1 MKTAMK
7 DVTVRDLVAG
17 YRDDGEGGVVGYG
30 GNLDIRPPFQ
40 REFIYN
46 DKERAAVI
54 STVSSGYPLGLM
66 CWSERDDGTYEI
78 IDGQQRTISIAQYVA
93 GNFSHNDRFFH
104 NLTSDESKQF
114 MDYELLIY
122 ACNGTDSEKLVWF
135 ETINIAGKTLT
146 AQELRN
152 AVYAGPWLADAKR
165 YFSRNGCPAYGIG
178 KDYINGTAIRQEFLE
193 TAIRWASKEP
203 IGEYMGRHQQ
213 DENASE
219 LWADFQARIDWV
231 KRTFPEYRPSM
242 KGADW
247 GGLYDGYATS
257 TLNPT
262 QLEKNIA
269 KLHADE
275 DVTNQRGIYDYVLT
289 GKERSL
295 NIRAFAAQVKSRVY
309 ERQGRK
315 CARCQTLVPLKETEA
330 DHIKPWA
337 KGGKTVEDNC
347 QVLCKDCHKAVS

>member
-1 MKTAMK
+1 MKTVMK
-7 DVTVRDLVAG
+7 DVTVRDLVDG

-46 DKERAAVI
+46 NRERAAVI
-54 STVSSGYPLGLM
+54 DTVLNGYPLGLM
-66 CWSERDDGTYEI
+66 CWSERDGGTYEI

-93 GNFSHNDRFFH
+93 RQFSHGDRFFH
-104 NLTSDESKQF
+104 NLTSDESKRF

-122 ACNGTDSEKLVWF
+122 ACNGTDSEKLAWF

-193 TAIRWASKEP
+193 TAIKWVSDES
-203 IGEYMGRHQQ
+203 IENYMGRHQQ
-213 DENASE
+213 DEDAGE

-247 GGLYDGYATS
+247 GNLYDGYATA

-289 GKERSL
+289 GNERSL
-295 NIRAFAAQVKSRVY
+295 NIRAFPTQVKSRVY
-309 ERQGRK
+309 EKQGRK
-315 CARCQTLVPLKETEA
+315 CARCQTAVPLRETEA

-337 KGGKTVEDNC
+337 NGGKTVEDNC
-347 QVLCKDCHKAVS
+347 QILCKDCHKAVS

>member
-7 DVTVRDLVAG
+7 DVTVRQLVSG

-30 GNLDIRPPFQ
+30 GSLDIRPPFQ
-40 REFIYN
+40 REFIYS
-46 DKERAAVI
+46 DKERAAVVN
-54 STVSSGYPLGLM
+54 TVFNGYPLGLM

-78 IDGQQRTISIAQYVA
+78 IDGQQRTISIAQYVSGEFA
-93 GNFSHNDRFFH
+93 HGGRFFH
-104 NLTSDESKQF
+104 NLTTDESDRL
-114 MDYELLIY
+114 MSYELLVY
-122 ACNGTDSEKLVWF
+122 ACNGTDSEKLAWF

-146 AQELRN
+146 PQELRN

-165 YFSRNGCPAYGIG
+165 HFSRNGCPAYGIG
-178 KDYINGTAIRQEFLE
+178 KDYVNGTAIRQEFLE
-193 TAIRWASKEP
+193 TAIKWASKEP
-203 IGEYMGRHQQ
+203 IEEYMGRHQQ
-213 DENASE
+213 EENAGE

-231 KRTFPEYRPSM
+231 KRTFPEYRSSM
-242 KGADW
+242 KGANW
-247 GGLYDGYATS
+247 GELYDGYAAE

-289 GKERSL
+289 GNERSL
-295 NIRAFAAQVKSRVY
+295 NIRAFPGQMKSRVH

>member
-1 MKTAMK
+1 MK
-7 DVTVRDLVAG
+7 DVTVRQLVSD

-46 DKERAAVI
+46 DKERAAVVN
-54 STVSSGYPLGLM
+54 TVFNGYPLGLM

-78 IDGQQRTISIAQYVA
+78 IDGQQRTISIAQYVSGEFA
-93 GNFSHNDRFFH
+93 HGGRFFH
-104 NLTSDESKQF
+104 NLTTDESDQV
-114 MDYELLIY
+114 MSYELLVY
-122 ACNGTDSEKLVWF
+122 ACNGTDREKLDWF

-146 AQELRN
+146 PQELRN

-165 YFSRNGCPAYGIG
+165 HFSRNGCPAYVIG
-178 KDYINGTAIRQEFLE
+178 KDYVNGTAIRQEFLE

-203 IGEYMGRHQQ
+203 IEEYMGRHQQ

-219 LWADFQARIDWV
+219 LWANFQERIDWV
-231 KRTFPEYRPSM
+231 KRIFPEYRPSM
-242 KGADW
+242 KGANW
-247 GGLYDGYATS
+247 GELYDGYATS

-262 QLEKNIA
+262 QLEKKIS

-289 GKERSL
+289 GNERHL
-295 NIRAFAAQVKSRVY
+295 NIRAFPPQVKSRVY

-315 CARCQTLVPLKETEA
+315 CAMCQTLVPLKETEA

-337 KGGKTVEDNC
+337 KGGKTVEGNC
-347 QVLCKDCHKAVS
+347 QILCKDCHKAMS

>member
-1 MKTAMK
+1 MKTTMM
-7 DVTVRDLVAG
+7 DLTVRDLVAG

-46 DKERAAVI
+46 DRERAAVI
-54 STVSSGYPLGLM
+54 NTVFSGYPLGLM
-66 CWSERDDGTYEI
+66 CWSERDNGAYEI

-93 GNFSHNDRFFH
+93 GDFSYDGKFFH
-104 NLTSDESKQF
+104 NLTSDESERF
-114 MDYELLIY
+114 MDYDLLIY
-122 ACNGTDSEKLVWF
+122 ACNGTDSEKLAWF

-152 AVYAGPWLADAKR
+152 AVYAGPWLSDAKR

-193 TAIRWASKEP
+193 TAIRWVSDES
-203 IGEYMGRHQQ
+203 IEDYMGRHQQ
-213 DENASE
+213 DEDAGD

-231 KRTFPEYRPSM
+231 KRIFPTYRQSM
-242 KGADW
+242 KGVSW
-247 GGLYDGYATS
+247 GGLYDGYAAA

-262 QLEKNIA
+262 QLEKKVA
-269 KLHADE
+269 SLHADE

-289 GKERSL
+289 GNERSL
-295 NIRAFAAQVKSRVY
+295 SIRAFPTQVKSRVY
-309 ERQGRK
+309 EKQGRK
-315 CARCQTLVPLKETEA
+315 CARCQTAVPLTQTEA

-337 KGGKTVEDNC
+337 SGGKTVEDNC
-347 QVLCKDCHKAVS
+347 QILCKDCHKAVS

>member
-7 DVTVRDLVAG
+7 DVTVRQLVAG

-30 GNLDIRPPFQ
+30 GSLDIRPPFQ
-40 REFIYN
+40 REFIYS

-54 STVSSGYPLGLM
+54 NTVFHGYPLGLM
-66 CWSERDDGTYEI
+66 CWSERDDGAYEI
-78 IDGQQRTISIAQYVA
+78 IDGQQRTISIAQYVSGEFA
-93 GNFSHNDRFFH
+93 HGGRFFH
-104 NLTSDESKQF
+104 NLTADES
-114 MDYELLIY
+114 DRVLNYPLLIY
-122 ACNGTDSEKLVWF
+122 ACNGTDSEKLAWF
-135 ETINIAGKTLT
+135 ETINIAGKTLFR
-146 AQELRN
+146 QELRN

-165 YFSRNGCPAYGIG
+165 YFSKTGCPAYGIG
-178 KDYINGTAIRQEFLE
+178 KDYVNGMAIRQQFLE

-203 IGEYMGRHQQ
+203 IEEYMGRHQQ
-213 DENASE
+213 EENAGE
-219 LWADFQARIDWV
+219 LWANFQARIDWV

-242 KGADW
+242 KGVNW
-247 GGLYDGYATS
+247 GELYDGYAAE

-262 QLEKNIA
+262 QLEKKIA
-269 KLHADE
+269 ELHADE

-289 GKERSL
+289 GNERSL
-295 NIRAFAAQVKSRVY
+295 NIRAFATQMKSRVY
-309 ERQGRK
+309 ERQGKK
-315 CARCQTLVPLKETEA
+315 CARCETTVRLTETEA